1 MLVSGVRRSWE
12 MARRRLCADGLSFG
26 FFDCSFPFCD
36 NSRLLFQS
44 CGSGT
49 GNDRNC
55 QKSDEGDWITG
66 QGEIQFEK
74 GIGKKIIKYRPRKRV
89 LQKYRI
95 DNRQYNV
102 RSEWWQEYIKG
113 KYLPRHSG

>member
-1 MLVSGVRRSWE
+1 MGNGSKKIG
-12 MARRRLCADGLSFG
+12 ADGLPFG

-55 QKSDEGDWITG
+55 QKPDEGDWITG

-74 GIGKKIIKYRPRKRV
+74 GIGKKIINT
-89 LQKYRI
+89 
-95 DNRQYNV
+95 DH
-102 RSEWWQEYIKG
+102 G
-113 KYLPRHSG
+113 KECCKNTESITGSITCGQNGGKNI